1 MCTGVH
7 YRTKNSYF
15 GRNLDY
21 DVSYNETIVI
31 TPRQYDISLR
41 HHETVKN
48 HYAMIGMATVIN
60 DFPLYYDATNEFG
73 LSVAGLNFSGNAHY
87 DPPCPEGKNIT
98 SFEFIPWLLGTCK
111 NLEDVQIALDGLT
124 MTDESFAPEL
134 PASPLHWL
142 IADQQGCMVYE
153 YTSLGGH
160 LYDNPVGVLTNN
172 PPFPYHLTH
181 LQDYLHVSNGPLINN
196 LLSDISVEAY
206 SRGMGALG
214 LPGDLSSASRFVRA
228 AYTKLNSVS
237 GDDEASSVQQFF
249 DILDSVAQTKG
260 CCYLGQNQYD
270 EPNYE
275 YTLYSSCCN
284 MDKGIYYYKTH
295 ENSNV
300 TAVDMH
306 HENLEANQLI
316 IYNLDRNWQVRLMN

>member
-21 DVSYNETIVI
+21 DVSYNEVIVI

-41 HHETVKN
+41 HHETIKN

-160 LYDNPVGVLTNN
+160 LYDNPIGVLTNN

-249 DILDSVAQTKG
+249 DILDSVAQAKG